1 MQLLLLA
8 LCAEALRTRGAL
20 RARGPAVEL
29 LRQSSHALN
38 ATANGTNGTNGTALN
53 GTAPPPPG
61 ALMNASNV
69 TVANSTPMSRPCAG
83 CPSDAA
89 MEADAQAR
97 QAYAVAAEAAKMAAE
112 AQRLLAAKKAAGIV
126 PTVPPTPDEVVLKA
140 VKDIARQVHDFEHTA
155 RTSSEQRRDT
165 IQDRMHMPVVPTG
178 K

>member
-8 LCAEALRTRGAL
+8 LCAAALRTRGAL
-20 RARGPAVEL
+20 RARGGAVEL
-29 LRQSSHALN
+29 RESFHALN
-38 ATANGTNGTNGTALN
+38 ATANGTNGTANGTALN

-89 MEADAQAR
+89 KEADAQAR

-155 RTSSEQRRDT
+155 RHSSEQRRET
-165 IQDRMHMPVVPTG
+165 LSDRVHMPVVPTG
-178 K
+178 S